1 MTRVDPVCA
10 VTILLLST
18 GLPSF
23 CESTPELLRRMDGA
37 ARLFTSATA
46 NIRVTAHTAAIDYD
60 DTESGTLII
69 KRRGPN
75 KLEFLI
81 SYVGRNAVSVALR
94 DSTVEVYTP
103 KNNTIQPYDLRK
115 YRDIVQQL
123 MLLGFGM
130 SGSELASKYEIRN
143 LGSEAIEGQ
152 DSTHLDLVPKSPEVL
167 KQLERVE
174 IWISAA
180 SICPLRQKFYL
191 GGGDYRLVTY
201 SGVRINPKVSW
212 RALDLP
218 KKAKREPV
226 Q

>member
-1 MTRVDPVCA
+1 
-10 VTILLLST
+10 
-18 GLPSF
+18 
-23 CESTPELLRRMDGA
+23 MDVSA
-37 ARLFTSATA
+37 PLFTSATA
-46 NIRVTAHTAAIDYD
+46 NIRVTTHTAAIDD
-60 DTESGTLII
+60 DEVEIGTLII
-69 KRRGPN
+69 KRRGPH
-75 KLEFLI
+75 KLEFLM
-81 SYVGRNAVSVALR
+81 SYLGRNALSVAFR

-103 KNNTIQPYDLRK
+103 KNNSIQPYDLRK

-143 LGSEAIEGQ
+143 PGSDAIEGQ
-152 DSTHLDLVPKSPEVL
+152 NSTHLDLVPKSPEVL
-167 KQLERVE
+167 KQLKRVE

-180 SICPLRQKFYL
+180 SGYPLRQKFYL

-212 RALDLP
+212 DALDLP
-218 KKAKREPV
+218 KNAKREPV

>member
-1 MTRVDPVCA
+1 M
-10 VTILLLST
+10 S
-18 GLPSF
+18 
-23 CESTPELLRRMDGA
+23 

-46 NIRVTAHTAAIDYD
+46 NIRVTSHTAAIDD
-60 DTESGTLII
+60 DDMESGTLII

-75 KLEFLI
+75 KLEFLM
-81 SYVGRNAVSVALR
+81 SYVGRNALSVALR
-94 DSTVEVYTP
+94 DNTVEVYTP
-103 KNNTIQPYDLRK
+103 RNNTIRPYDLRK

-130 SGSELASKYEIRN
+130 SGTELASKYQIRN

-152 DSTHLDLVPKSPEVL
+152 DSTHLDLVPKSPDVL
-167 KQLERVE
+167 KQLKRVE

-180 SICPLRQKFYL
+180 SSYPLRQKLYL

-212 RALDLP
+212 EALELP